1 MSQIKI
7 LGLDLGEKRIGVA
20 FSEDKMVSS
29 LETIVYLN
37 REEAINK
44 ISEICRQ
51 FGIDRIV
58 IGMPLG
64 NDASEDVVR
73 SFALELNKTVV
84 LPIEYED
91 ESLTSKEA
99 ERILKE
105 RKIDPRSEN
114 YKQEV
119 DRLSAKM
126 ILEQYLNR

>member
-1 MSQIKI
+1 
-7 LGLDLGEKRIGVA
+7 
-20 FSEDKMVSS
+20 MVSS

-44 ISEICRQ
+44 ISEICRK

-64 NDASEDVVR
+64 NDNSEDVVR

-105 RKIDPRSEN
+105 KKIDPRSEN